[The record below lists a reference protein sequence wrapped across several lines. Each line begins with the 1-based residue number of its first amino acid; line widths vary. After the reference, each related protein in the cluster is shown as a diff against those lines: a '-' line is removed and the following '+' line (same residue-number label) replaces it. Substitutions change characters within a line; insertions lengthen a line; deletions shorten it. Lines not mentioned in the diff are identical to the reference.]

1 MASINY
7 AAREISVKIVYYGPG
22 LSGKTTNLQVIHR
35 KVPPEYKSD
44 MVSLATETDRTLFF
58 DFLPLDLGKIK
69 GFSTKFQL
77 YTVPGQVYYN
87 ATRKLVLRGVD
98 GVVFV
103 ADSGPDKVQENLE
116 SFQNLEEN
124 LAEYGY
130 KRENIP
136 IIIQYNK
143 RDLPNAMSIEELQ
156 QLVNKYNLPWSE
168 AVANKGKGVF
178 DSLKLIGKIVIDYL
192 NKKYSRGT
200 SASPRAPE
208 GLPAQ
213 PSYNPQP
220 NQYAQPN
227 QFQGN
232 YNQYQMPPQQ
242 PLGGQF
248 QQYQQPRQQF
258 IPPQQQRPVVP
269 PQQQPPRPMQQRMV
283 PPQMTPGPKAAQSQF
298 GMPPQATGSQQPFFQ
313 QRAPQQPFGNPP
325 QFSQNQFTAPVQAP
339 VQKTPSFQPNQFEEH
354 SEEASFEQAPQ
365 TPNDFYQNNSFN
377 AVSMEPL
384 GTNQQHEDAEM
395 FLEQQPA
402 QQFAPPPQ
410 DFQQNQFAGAGKT
423 DLDLE
428 IEKYQREI
436 EEKQKRGRAQQPAPQ
451 QPQQTQKPVQNFQQP
466 RPQSPQFGANAAQND
481 YDVYNMEVPTFQPPI
496 QPPPQRQDDDDAM
509 FFTSVDPDKQKRIP
523 NKKPVVNPSAF
534 KEQQQQQKGFLSK
547 FFNRETP

>member
-143 RDLPNAMSIEELQ
+143 RDLPNAMPIEELQ

-213 PSYNPQP
+213 PSYNPQQ

-242 PLGGQF
+242 PQGGQY
-248 QQYQQPRQQF
+248 QQYQPPRQQF
-258 IPPQQQRPVVP
+258 IPPQQSRPVVP
-269 PQQQPPRPMQQRMV
+269 PQQQPPRPQQQMQQRMV
-283 PPQMTPGPKAAQSQF
+283 PPQMSPGPKAVPSQF
-298 GMPPQATGSQQPFFQ
+298 GMPPQAPGSQQPFFQ

-325 QFSQNQFTAPVQAP
+325 QFNQNQYSAPVQAP
-339 VQKTPSFQPNQFEEH
+339 VQKTPPFQPNQFEEH
-354 SEEASFEQAPQ
+354 FEEASFEQAPPQVSNEYYQ
-365 TPNDFYQNNSFN
+365 TNSFN
-377 AVSMEPL
+377 AMSMEPL
-384 GTNQQHEDAEM
+384 GTNQQHEEAEM
-395 FLEQQPA
+395 FLEQPSAQP
-402 QQFAPPPQ
+402 FAPPPQ
-410 DFQQNQFAGAGKT
+410 DFQRNQFAGQGKT

-451 QPQQTQKPVQNFQQP
+451 TPQQPQQVQKPAQNFQQP
-466 RPQSPQFGANAAQND
+466 RPQNPQFGANAAQND
-481 YDVYNMEVPTFQPPI
+481 YDVYNMDVPTFQPPI

-509 FFTSVDPDKQKRIP
+509 FFTSVDPDKQKRTP
-523 NKKPVVNPSAF
+523 NKKPVVNPSTL
-534 KEQQQQQKGFLSK
+534 KDQQ
-547 FFNRETP
+547 